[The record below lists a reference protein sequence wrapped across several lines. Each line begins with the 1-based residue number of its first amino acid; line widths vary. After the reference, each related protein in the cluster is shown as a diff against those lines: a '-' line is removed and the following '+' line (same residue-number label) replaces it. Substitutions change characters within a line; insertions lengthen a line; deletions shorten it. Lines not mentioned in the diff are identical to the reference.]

1 MILVV
6 GNTKG
11 GTGKTTV
18 AVNLAISFARA
29 GRAVLLV
36 DGDSQRSAAHSAA
49 IRAEDGAAPPLPCEA
64 CPDGAALHAL
74 VTARAGAFDDVVIDA
89 GGRDSSGLRGGLLAA
104 DVVLVPFLPRSVD
117 VWALRDMA
125 ALVAEANSARAGRPL
140 RAVAFLNSADVAG
153 ADNADA
159 AACVADA
166 PPLVYLDAPLCRRK
180 AFANA
185 VGDGRCVAELR
196 PVDAKAAAELAALVS
211 AIDAFRR

>member
-29 GRAVLLV
+29 GRSVLLV

-49 IRAEDGAAPPLPCEA
+49 IRAEDGTAPPLPCEA

-74 VTARAGAFDDVVIDA
+74 VTDRAGAFDDGVIDA

-117 VWALRDMA
+117 VWALHDMA
-125 ALVAEANSARAGRPL
+125 ALVAEANGARGRPL

-153 ADNADA
+153 GDNADA

-211 AIDAFRR
+211 ALDAFRR